1 MNDEL
6 KERIKTAMHECY
18 WDGVASDISNN
29 DFSTTI
35 QILDE
40 IRHRLCA
47 LTPNREDMHTKIMEN
62 IDIDHMDSMIK
73 YDAISG
79 EYIHSVINFIISQIK
94 EYGTVADESWNEIW
108 REKVNSRL
116 IKKEPLSNIFPY
128 FFSEAFHRLEKIEEE
143 IQTFRESELYQV
155 LKQRIQE
162 RNETKSS

>member
-1 MNDEL
+1 MNEEL
-6 KERIKTAMHECY
+6 KDKIKTVMYECY
-18 WDGVASDISNN
+18 WDDVASDISNN
-29 DFSTTI
+29 NFSTTI

-47 LTPNREDMHTKIMEN
+47 LTPNREDMYTKIMEN
-62 IDIDHMDSMIK
+62 IDIDHMKSMIK

-79 EYIHSVINFIISQIK
+79 EYIYSVINFIISQIK
-94 EYGTVADESWNEIW
+94 EYGTVADEPWNEIW

-116 IKKEPLSNIFPY
+116 IKKESLSKFFPC
-128 FFSEAFHRLEKIEEE
+128 FFSEAFHRLERIEED
-143 IQTFRESELYQV
+143 IQTFRKSELYQV